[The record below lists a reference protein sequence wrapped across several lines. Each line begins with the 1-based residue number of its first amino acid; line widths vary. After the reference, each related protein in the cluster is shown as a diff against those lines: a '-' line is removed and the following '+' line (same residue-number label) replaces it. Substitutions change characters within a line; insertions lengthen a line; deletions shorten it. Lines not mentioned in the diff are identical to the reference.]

1 MNRNGVSSFVSPSAG
16 ISGDM
21 PTSPLPN
28 MPESPLTPLRVVG
41 LAGSLGQPE
50 LTEGRALSGAQTT
63 LAIVVAL
70 ALIGLGVANIVTRA
84 RLHEVEDGVL
94 WATRAQGV
102 TAMEVAPGS
111 AGAVAGVERG
121 DVLLAVNG
129 QPVRASA
136 DVIEFE
142 RRGRAGTHLSYTLLH

>member
-21 PTSPLPN
+21 PI
-28 MPESPLTPLRVVG
+28 SPLTDMPGPPLTLPRVDG
-41 LAGSLGQPE
+41 PAGSLGQPE
-50 LTEGRALSGAQTT
+50 LTEGRALSGAQTA

-70 ALIGLGVANIVTRA
+70 ALLGLGVANIVTRA

-102 TAMEVAPGS
+102 TAIDVAPGS
-111 AGAVAGVERG
+111 AAALVGVERG
-121 DVLLAVNG
+121 DLLLSVNG

-136 DVIEFE
+136 D
-142 RRGRAGTHLSYTLLH
+142 